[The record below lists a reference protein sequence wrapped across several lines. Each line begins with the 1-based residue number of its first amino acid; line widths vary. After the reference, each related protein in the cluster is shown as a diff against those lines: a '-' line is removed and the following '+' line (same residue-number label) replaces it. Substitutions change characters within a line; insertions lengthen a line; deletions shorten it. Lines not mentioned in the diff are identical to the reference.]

1 MTEPLHRRTILST
14 LWAFVAINIAY
25 ADILGLFSP
34 GMIEAVASGVIEG
47 VTMTDGLLLIAAGF
61 LQIALV
67 MMVAVQVLPPRAGR
81 WVNTGAALVTTL
93 FIIGGGSLKPHY
105 ILFAT
110 MEVAA
115 LTLIVILSWRW
126 ARA

>member
-1 MTEPLHRRTILST
+1 MTETINRRTILSL

-34 GMIEAVASGVIEG
+34 GTIDAVASGVIEG
-47 VTMTDGLLLIAAGF
+47 VTMTDNLLLIAAVF

-67 MMVAVQVLPPRAGR
+67 MMVAVQVLPARAGR
-81 WVNTGAALVTTL
+81 WVNAGAALVTAL

-105 ILFAT
+105 IFFAT

-115 LTLIVILSWRW
+115 LMGIIALSWRW